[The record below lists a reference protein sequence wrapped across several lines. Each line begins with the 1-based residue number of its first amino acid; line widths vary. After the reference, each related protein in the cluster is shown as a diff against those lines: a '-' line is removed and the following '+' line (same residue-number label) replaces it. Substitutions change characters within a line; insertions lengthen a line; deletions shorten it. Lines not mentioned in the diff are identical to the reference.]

1 MTKGSEA
8 IWLFFIIAIGLV
20 LILFFFLVLPKIADV
35 GCRQSQMDDLSRVL
49 RELDNFE
56 RMNTT
61 LQPGSYNILPEP
73 FTVRTSCTSE
83 IMYVKEINYVNKVR
97 YEGVLKVI
105 WTDGITEKIPTN
117 DTWKMEDGTDMS
129 LTKDSWDMKV
139 SLKSV
144 VAISRGTSA

>member
-1 MTKGSEA
+1 MTKGSET
-8 IWLFFIIAIGLV
+8 IWLFFFIAIGLF

-73 FTVRTSCTSE
+73 FTVRTSCTSK
-83 IMYVKEINYVNKVR
+83 IKYDPSGLVI
-97 YEGVLKVI
+97 VI
-105 WTDGITEKIPTN
+105 WNDGITEKIPTN
-117 DTWKMEDGTDMS
+117 ATWKMEDGNDTS
-129 LTKDSWDMKV
+129 LTEGSWDMRV

-144 VAISRGTSA
+144 VAISQGTSA